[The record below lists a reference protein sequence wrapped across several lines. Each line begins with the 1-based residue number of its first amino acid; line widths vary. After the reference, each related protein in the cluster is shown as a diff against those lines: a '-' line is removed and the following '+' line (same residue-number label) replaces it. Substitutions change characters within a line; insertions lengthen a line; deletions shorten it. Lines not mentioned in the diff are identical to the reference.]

1 MSIERIEVG
10 RERGVL
16 NKPYGHKI
24 LYQQKNH
31 EKKKLWFCLIYLWF
45 YVTVNECDGT

>member
-31 EKKKLWFCLIYLWF
+31 EKKTLVLFDLFVVLRYSQRL
-45 YVTVNECDGT
+45 